1 MPTVLAGFA
10 EFERGL
16 IRPRAN
22 EGCER
27 VKERGMKMGC
37 KPKAA
42 SCQKREAMKCRD
54 AEDATLAEIGRS
66 YNVGHSTILRLAP

>member
-1 MPTVLAGFA
+1 LPTVLGGFA

-16 IRPRAN
+16 IRARTI
-22 EGCER
+22 EGRER
-27 VKERGMKMGC
+27 VKECGMKIGC

-42 SCQKREAMKCRD
+42 ARQKREAMKCRD
-54 AEDATLAEIGRS
+54 AGDATLAEIGRS